1 MDLEVR
7 PCQYTIIFVCETMT
21 APIQIQKKRGHP
33 LHGRERLFAA
43 STERPPKRSQGRTPL
58 HLAQWWGPGHPPPSD
73 RLKLPEGPDQA
84 ASNVEIA
91 AGTVTDVSGT
101 LSDMSS
107 ERPISLRNDP
117 SDVSP
122 EEQRPTDRPTDTRRT
137 GLLTLG

>member
-1 MDLEVR
+1 MGENGCSQLPR
-7 PCQYTIIFVCETMT
+7 SAHPSALRAALPSTWRS
-21 APIQIQKKRGHP
+21 RG
-33 LHGRERLFAA
+33 A
-43 STERPPKRSQGRTPL
+43 
-58 HLAQWWGPGHPPPSD
+58 GHPPPSD